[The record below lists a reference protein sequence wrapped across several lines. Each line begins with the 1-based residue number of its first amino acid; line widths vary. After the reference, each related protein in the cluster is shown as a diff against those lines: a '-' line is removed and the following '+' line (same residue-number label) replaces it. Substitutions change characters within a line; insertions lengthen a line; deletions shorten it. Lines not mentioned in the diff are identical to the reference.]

1 MGVKNE
7 FIYLDNKLL
16 VNARSAPATKIRWR
30 ACAFGPWSGAVFD
43 QFQAS
48 STTDGV
54 DIFRVGGGEGDHE
67 MVSIWISWLARRSG
81 SFMIT
86 RVLIKAQKIEKDVNL
101 RKILFSVLKAL
112 VRRVYFC
119 VAVLQPRTKKNS
131 RIYWLSFKGRG
142 LRERRNAKTWAQ
154 KWLKSI
160 LNSSFSFGFSRQI
173 QLWHRKLSICSR
185 NTSKSAKTKQKR
197 TGNWTMW

>member
-1 MGVKNE
+1 MSEKREPKLWYLPYSNRIQTGVKNE

-67 MVSIWISWLARRSG
+67 MVSI
-81 SFMIT
+81 
-86 RVLIKAQKIEKDVNL
+86 
-101 RKILFSVLKAL
+101 
-112 VRRVYFC
+112 
-119 VAVLQPRTKKNS
+119 
-131 RIYWLSFKGRG
+131 
-142 LRERRNAKTWAQ
+142 
-154 KWLKSI
+154 
-160 LNSSFSFGFSRQI
+160 
-173 QLWHRKLSICSR
+173 
-185 NTSKSAKTKQKR
+185 
-197 TGNWTMW
+197 